1 MSVMS
6 IRELNANVSRALAD
20 AEAGND
26 IVLTRNGK
34 PVLRITR
41 EGIDDKEAR
50 RVAAVEELRRMMR
63 ERVDLGGP
71 ATYEERTGRR

>member
-6 IRELNANVSRALAD
+6 IRELNANVSRALSQ
-20 AEAGND
+20 AESGED

-41 EGIDDKEAR
+41 EGVNDREER
-50 RVAAVEELRRMMR
+50 RQAAVAGLRELLKKKLP
-63 ERVDLGGP
+63 LGGP
-71 ATYEERTGRR
+71 ATYEERTGR

>member
-6 IRELNANVSRALAD
+6 IRELNANVSRALTQ
-20 AEAGND
+20 AESGED

-41 EGIDDKEAR
+41 EGVDDREAR
-50 RVAAVEELRRMMR
+50 RQRAVARLLEIMETGLP
-63 ERVDLGGP
+63 LGGP
-71 ATYEERTGRR
+71 ATYEERTGR